1 MISKILPLF
10 KAWILT
16 ARSNS
21 AYVSNFSASVNLTLL
36 GSTIKRASYVSMHA
50 LIQRDKLPAGSLTLK
65 TFSF

>member
-1 MISKILPLF
+1 M
-10 KAWILT
+10 

-21 AYVSNFSASVNLTLL
+21 AYVSNFSASVNLILL